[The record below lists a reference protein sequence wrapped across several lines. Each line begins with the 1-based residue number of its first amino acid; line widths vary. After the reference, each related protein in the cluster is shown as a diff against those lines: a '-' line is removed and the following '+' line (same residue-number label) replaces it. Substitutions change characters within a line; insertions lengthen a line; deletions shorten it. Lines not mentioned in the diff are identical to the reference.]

1 MAGKLKR
8 AMERNR
14 RAAEDLDAA
23 LRDCLGEIRDRPDV
37 VVEGRFRV
45 ITGGRREVQNGRQ
58 IRLR

>member
-1 MAGKLKR
+1 MAGKLKE

-14 RAAEDLDAA
+14 QAAAELDAA

-45 ITGGRREVQNGRQ
+45 ITGGRREVVAQRQ
-58 IRLR
+58 S